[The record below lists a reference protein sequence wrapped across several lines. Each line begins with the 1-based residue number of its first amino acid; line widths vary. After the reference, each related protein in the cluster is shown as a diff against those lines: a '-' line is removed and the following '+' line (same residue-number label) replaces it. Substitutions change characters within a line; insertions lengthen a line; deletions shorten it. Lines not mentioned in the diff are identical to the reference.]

1 MKIRWLCLAV
11 GPYFRVF
18 VFSSCDER
26 LVRFIVISS
35 GSAVDTG
42 YGYVY
47 DYLFTAAVR
56 ITNENVGSAVII
68 RLVLLKDVHGFQS
81 Y

>member
-1 MKIRWLCLAV
+1 MFSCWSVLSFFL
-11 GPYFRVF
+11 
-18 VFSSCDER
+18 FSSCDER

-35 GSAVDTG
+35 GNAVDTG

-56 ITNENVGSAVII
+56 ITNENIGSAVII
-68 RLVLLKDVHGFQS
+68 RFVIGKDVHRFQS